1 MEQKKTPVYVLTG
14 FLGSGKTTLLKEM
27 LTAEKSAGRTPA
39 VVLNE
44 LGEANVEKSY
54 FNEETLIEKLNG
66 CICCTIQTDLTDDLL
81 DFFTY
86 SKKKPDVMFIE
97 GTGVA
102 DPLQVMDGLTDPRLQ
117 AFIDIKS
124 VIGVVDAARYIEYQS
139 MFSSS
144 KEVREVLR
152 SHLLHSSLLIL
163 NKVDECDVR
172 TLEKVKKKIDKAKPS
187 SVPVIEA
194 SFGDV
199 LHEELMMSRFE
210 HTSENSQEQRQEIQH
225 SHSHFQ
231 ALHIEP
237 ETQLQK
243 ENLKN
248 WLESLPEQVVRVK
261 GIVHM
266 KGEGKRAILQ
276 YSPGSLSLE
285 PLSHRDEDGGQRL
298 IIIGYNIN
306 SADINESF
314 SKMM

>member
-172 TLEKVKKKIDKAKPS
+172 TLEKVKKKIDKAK
-187 SVPVIEA
+187 
-194 SFGDV
+194 
-199 LHEELMMSRFE
+199 L
-210 HTSENSQEQRQEIQH
+210 
-225 SHSHFQ
+225 
-231 ALHIEP
+231 
-237 ETQLQK
+237 LQF
-243 ENLKN
+243 L
-248 WLESLPEQVVRVK
+248 L
-261 GIVHM
+261 
-266 KGEGKRAILQ
+266 
-276 YSPGSLSLE
+276 
-285 PLSHRDEDGGQRL
+285 
-298 IIIGYNIN
+298 
-306 SADINESF
+306 
-314 SKMM
+314 